1 MLSDPLVLRRQGGDN
16 ASFAILQEQ
25 TGLGAR
31 TLPEL
36 SFIEYAI
43 VVEVENC

>member
-1 MLSDPLVLRRQGGDN
+1 MLSDPLLPRRQGGGN

-43 VVEVENC
+43 VVEVANC